1 MEHLHVRGLPSDC
14 VECPERSKKR
24 EGEEVLEMDL
34 VIDDE
39 ESVEKSFYST
49 RGSEAGEEGKE
60 GDGVDEG
67 SNR

>member
-1 MEHLHVRGLPSDC
+1 MRGLPSDC
-14 VECPERSKKR
+14 GECPEKSKKR
-24 EGEEVLEMDL
+24 EGDTMVEMDL

-49 RGSEAGEEGKE
+49 MGSEAGEEGKE